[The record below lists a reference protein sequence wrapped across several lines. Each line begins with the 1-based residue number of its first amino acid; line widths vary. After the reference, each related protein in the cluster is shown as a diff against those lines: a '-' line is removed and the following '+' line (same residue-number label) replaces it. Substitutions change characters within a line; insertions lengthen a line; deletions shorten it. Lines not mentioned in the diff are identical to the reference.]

1 MRVFISEGNGCW
13 EYGERHVKEKGTEK
27 RFTLTQ
33 PKQLFSEDFYTVRRA
48 IACENVPSD
57 VAPEK
62 HFYVYEFSYMET
74 GCCLYVITVDET
86 TAKELINTCLKEFMQ
101 GTASTYIKYFFDERL
116 ER

>member
-1 MRVFISEGNGCW
+1 MRVFISEGNSRW
-13 EYGERHVKEKGTEK
+13 EYGERQVKEKGTEK

-74 GCCLYVITVDET
+74 GCCLYVITVDEI
-86 TAKELINTCLKEFMQ
+86 TAKELISTYLKEFMQ
-101 GTASTYIKYFFDERL
+101 GTASTYIKCFFDERL
-116 ER
+116 